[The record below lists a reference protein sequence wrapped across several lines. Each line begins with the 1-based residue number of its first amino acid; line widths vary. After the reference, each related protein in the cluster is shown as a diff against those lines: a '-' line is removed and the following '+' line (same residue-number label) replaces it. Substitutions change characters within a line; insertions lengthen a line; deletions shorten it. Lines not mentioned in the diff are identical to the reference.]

1 MISLSDQ
8 EKHKGVQSSLADDGF
23 KAIDVGALD
32 SFDNEVSLKR
42 PDTPPDFDRFKLL
55 FDPLEVQKEEGGFEA
70 LYRVTKQL
78 KEELFEPLIQGADV
92 DADKAGTKKDL
103 SGPLAEEGVQN
114 TDAPEQGPT
123 PEEQGFAKGY
133 EQGLAKGLEKGRAD
147 GHAKGYAEGLE
158 KGRAKGFKQGET
170 DGLAKGTADGFE
182 KGLEQGRDAGKQ
194 EIVQEMAQVL
204 EPFRQALETADQMLE
219 SMLARYEIQLVEL
232 VCQIAGKVVMAKLDS
247 DDAVIKD
254 TILDA
259 LSQLA
264 SPEEITLSVAEEDY
278 EYVEMIK
285 ETFFESVRSLA
296 HITVNTDAMIPKGGC
311 RIESAGATIVTDPE
325 SKLKAV
331 YDAIAQAK
339 TQAKI

>member
-8 EKHKGVQSSLADDGF
+8 KKHKDLQSSSADDGF
-23 KAIDVGALD
+23 QAIDVSSLD

-42 PDTPPDFDRFKLL
+42 PDAQPDFDRFKLL
-55 FDPLEVQKEEGGFEA
+55 FDPLEIQKEEGGFEA
-70 LYRVTKQL
+70 VYKVTKQL

-92 DADKAGTKKDL
+92 DADESDVKKDV
-103 SGPLAEEGVQN
+103 SAPLEDVQGEDVPEE
-114 TDAPEQGPT
+114 GPT

-133 EQGLAKGLEKGRAD
+133 ELGMAQGLEKGQAD
-147 GHAKGYAEGLE
+147 GHAKGYEEGQK
-158 KGRAKGFKQGET
+158 KGREQGFKQGES
-170 DGLAKGTADGFE
+170 DGFAKGKAEGFE
-182 KGLEQGRDAGKQ
+182 KGLEQGSDTGKQ
-194 EIVQEMAQVL
+194 EIIQEMAQVL
-204 EPFRQALETADQMLE
+204 DPFRQVLETADQMLE
-219 SMLARYEIQLVEL
+219 NMLARYEIQLVEL
-232 VCQIAGKVVMAKLDS
+232 VCQIAEKVVMAKLDS

-311 RIESAGATIVTDPE
+311 RIESAGATITTDPE

-331 YDAIAQAK
+331 YDAIVQAR

>member
-8 EKHKGVQSSLADDGF
+8 EEHKDVRSSLADDGF
-23 KAIDVGALD
+23 KAIDVGSLD

-42 PDTPPDFDRFKLL
+42 PDTQPDFDRFKLL

-70 LYRVTKQL
+70 LYKVTKQL
-78 KEELFEPLIQGADV
+78 KEELFEPLIQGADEP
-92 DADKAGTKKDL
+92 GTKKDV
-103 SGPLAEEGVQN
+103 SGPLEEVQN
-114 TDAPEQGPT
+114 EDAPEDGPT

-133 EQGLAKGLEKGRAD
+133 EQGLAQGLEKGQAD
-147 GHAKGYAEGLE
+147 GHAKGYKGGLE
-158 KGRAKGFKQGET
+158 KGREQGFKQGEP
-170 DGLAKGTADGFE
+170 DGFAKGKAEGFE

-194 EIVQEMAQVL
+194 EVVQEMAQVL
-204 EPFRQALETADQMLE
+204 DPFRQALETADQMLE
-219 SMLARYEIQLVEL
+219 SMLKRYEIQLVAL
-232 VCQIAGKVVMAKLDS
+232 VCQIAEKVVMAKLDS

-264 SPEEITLSVAEEDY
+264 SPEEITLSVSEDDY

-311 RIESAGATIVTDPE
+311 RIESAGATIATDPE

-339 TQAKI
+339 I

>member
-8 EKHKGVQSSLADDGF
+8 KKHKDLQPSSADDGF
-23 KAIDVGALD
+23 KAIDVSSLD

-42 PDTPPDFDRFKLL
+42 PDTQPDFDRFKLL
-55 FDPLEVQKEEGGFEA
+55 FDPLEIQKEEGGFEA
-70 LYRVTKQL
+70 VYKVTKQL
-78 KEELFEPLIQGADV
+78 KEELFEPLIQGVDEPDV
-92 DADKAGTKKDL
+92 KKDV
-103 SGPLAEEGVQN
+103 SAPLEDVQGEDVPEE
-114 TDAPEQGPT
+114 EGPT

-133 EQGLAKGLEKGRAD
+133 ELGMAQGLEKGQAD
-147 GHAKGYAEGLE
+147 GHAKGYEEGQK
-158 KGRAKGFKQGET
+158 KGREQGFKQGES
-170 DGLAKGTADGFE
+170 DGFAKGEAEGFE

-194 EIVQEMAQVL
+194 EIIQEMAQVL
-204 EPFRQALETADQMLE
+204 DPFRQVLETADQMLE
-219 SMLARYEIQLVEL
+219 NMLARYESQLVEL

-247 DDAVIKD
+247 DDAVIRD

-311 RIESAGATIVTDPE
+311 RIESAGATIATDPE

-339 TQAKI
+339 TRAETQAEI